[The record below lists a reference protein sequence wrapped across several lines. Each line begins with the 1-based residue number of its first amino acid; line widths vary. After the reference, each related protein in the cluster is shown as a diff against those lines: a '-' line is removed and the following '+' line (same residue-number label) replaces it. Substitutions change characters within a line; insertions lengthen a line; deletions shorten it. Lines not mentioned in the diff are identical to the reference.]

1 MLFLDRLSGL
11 APSHQAPRSE
21 ALCPL
26 RCGRS
31 LWCLLII
38 PCHSHLVNTFFHY
51 FLIFFRKTCILGFST
66 FDIQYI
72 VDMRN
77 ILYDEKSCFP
87 GMTAEKNLIF
97 GIFFRKKFFGLVLF
111 YPIYLCNATVTWLL
125 PCPTVLFLYRDA
137 SYYIIY
143 KSAPRAARLRKP
155 HLLYI

>member
-1 MLFLDRLSGL
+1 MHPSGAFRSLHCLIYKVLFLDRLSGL

-38 PCHSHLVNTFFHY
+38 PCHLPLVNTFFHY

-66 FDIQYI
+66 CGIQYI
-72 VDMRN
+72 VGMCN
-77 ILYDEKSCFP
+77 ILYDEKSCFR

-97 GIFFRKKFFGLVLF
+97 PNIFRKIFFRL
-111 YPIYLCNATVTWLL
+111 A
-125 PCPTVLFLYRDA
+125 
-137 SYYIIY
+137 IILTHI
-143 KSAPRAARLRKP
+143 AV
-155 HLLYI
+155 